1 MMTDDEKFDE
11 EKYAQSDILSAQ
23 LPICYCS
30 GCHEIRDEHE
40 MIENTPC
47 CVHCCDKCP

>member
-1 MMTDDEKFDE
+1 MMTNNDKAFDE

-30 GCHEIRDEHE
+30 GCYEIRDKHE
-40 MIENTPC
+40 MIEGKPC
-47 CVHCCDKCP
+47 CVHCYDK